1 MTEQASQRPQ
11 REDRQA
17 GSAWPL
23 RDGGIGSSEMPP
35 VAATPRSASAPLRQM
50 GQKRSRQKNHDPQP
64 QAAAEPIE
72 AEYRRVGE
80 PLLAGWVAARE
91 WPQVWP
97 LPYGV
102 AGMWLHLVIVVDPV
116 TNRYGVALSLY
127 YSLVP
132 IMRQPQGGPDY
143 QIDYDDPSELRVSA
157 AVCPPGRARTIL
169 ESAATEFERLQG
181 DYHQISLTRSWGS
194 PDLIQRRIYDEE
206 RLTEEFASMLAF
218 YNRSLDLRGVRFR
231 IDQYQS
237 GQEVGSSTLVAAYA
251 VWLLNEH
258 GERISVVGELDDNPA
273 FLVPAASCNRAM
285 RMVARDLLGVEAH
298 LAAGLGVKRL
308 AAQCVADGDHVV
320 EQAHFLAFFLPA
332 ERAAVL
338 AHNALPQSRST
349 EDGLF
354 ERLAEFLTTMQ
365 EGVSGL
371 GERVREWWLAQF
383 GNGQSP
389 TLDSFEQQERDNREM
404 RRAQSTAQEQRR
416 RSA

>member
-1 MTEQASQRPQ
+1 MDTAHGRIQ
-11 REDRQA
+11 REDRQS
-17 GSAWPL
+17 GPAWPL
-23 RDGGIGSSEMPP
+23 QDGGIGGSEIPP
-35 VAATPRSASAPLRQM
+35 ASTPRSAQAPLRQKGR
-50 GQKRSRQKNHDPQP
+50 GQTPPRPPQP
-64 QAAAEPIE
+64 AEPIE

-194 PDLIQRRIYDEE
+194 PDLIQRRIYEEE
-206 RLTEEFASMLAF
+206 RLAEEFASMLAF
-218 YNRSLDLRGVRFR
+218 YNHSLDLRGVRFR
-231 IDQYQS
+231 IDQYQ
-237 GQEVGSSTLVAAYA
+237 GGREVGCSTLVAAYA

-258 GERISVVGELDDNPA
+258 GERISVVGERDDNPA
-273 FLVPAASCNRAM
+273 FFVPAVSGNRAM
-285 RMVARDLLGVEAH
+285 RLVARDFLGVEAH
-298 LAAGLGVKRL
+298 LATGLGVKRL
-308 AAQCVADGDHVV
+308 AAQCVAPGDHAV

-332 ERAAVL
+332 ERAAGL
-338 AHNALPQSRST
+338 APDTLPQPGST
-349 EDGLF
+349 EAGVF

-371 GERVREWWLAQF
+371 GERMRAWWLAQF
-383 GNGQSP
+383 GNGQPS
-389 TLDSFEQQERDNREM
+389 TLDSFEQQEQDDRAT
-404 RRAQSTAQEQRR
+404 RRTHSTVQEQRR